1 MALARVRIPNA
12 DARVET
18 ARGYSLAVKGDRVD
32 LAEMAR

>member
-18 ARGYSLAVKGDRVD
+18 ARGYPLAVEGDRID
-32 LAEMAR
+32 LTEMAR